1 MIEQEN
7 EISRKL
13 DGEWIVKFTVQ
24 MDYPVVG
31 QNLYFVIG

>member
-1 MIEQEN
+1 MIEQVY

-24 MDYPVVG
+24 MVCPVVG
-31 QNLYFVIG
+31 QKLYFLKE